1 MNKQTHSPCIAF
13 DGYRLIAIGTPADVS
28 ARVKA
33 VVDQGPHGPVL
44 VFNADTSHTVEWDLR
59 GSLADVVAR
68 VTAAQLSLPQPDE
81 TAENDTASADNGTA
95 SAENRTAGA
104 ANERASASTP
114 VPRAGPGRPKLGVV
128 AREITLLP
136 RHWEWLS
143 ARPGGA
149 SVTLRKLVDQARAVS
164 APGDRVRAA
173 QDSAYRFMSAMAG
186 NQPGFEEAT
195 RALFANNGG
204 RFDEQIAS
212 WPADIAQHARTL
224 GCSFKR
230 VGAVYSGEVNSTK
243 DFCQCL

>member
-1 MNKQTHSPCIAF
+1 MNKQTHSQCIAF

-44 VFNADTSHTVEWDLR
+44 MFDTDTSHTVEWDLR

-68 VTAAQLSLPQPDE
+68 VTAAQLSLPQPNE
-81 TAENDTASADNGTA
+81 AADNGTA

-104 ANERASASTP
+104 DSERASASTP

-212 WPADIAQHARTL
+212 WPSDIARHARTL
-224 GCSFKR
+224 ASR
-230 VGAVYSGEVNSTK
+230 VFGAAPGIDPRSDPDV
-243 DFCQCL
+243 